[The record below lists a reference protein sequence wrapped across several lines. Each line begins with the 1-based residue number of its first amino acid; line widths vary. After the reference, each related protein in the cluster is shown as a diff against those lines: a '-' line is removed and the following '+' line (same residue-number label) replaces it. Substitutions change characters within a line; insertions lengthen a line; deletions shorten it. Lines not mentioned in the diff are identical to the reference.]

1 MDSLASRADR
11 ATKALREYGAAHVT
25 MATAAERV
33 VSMVAAKA
41 FTPAEAIESLTMF
54 AAQYR
59 SKLAEI
65 DRGVR
70 T

>member
-1 MDSLASRADR
+1 MAS
-11 ATKALREYGAAHVT
+11 
-25 MATAAERV
+25 AAERV
-33 VSMVAAKA
+33 VDMVAAKA

-59 SKLAEI
+59 AKLAEI

-70 T
+70 P

>member
-1 MDSLASRADR
+1 MPTLAESADH
-11 ATKALREYGAAHVT
+11 ATVALREYQTAHVV
-25 MATAAERV
+25 MASAAERV
-33 VSMVAAKA
+33 VDMVAAKA